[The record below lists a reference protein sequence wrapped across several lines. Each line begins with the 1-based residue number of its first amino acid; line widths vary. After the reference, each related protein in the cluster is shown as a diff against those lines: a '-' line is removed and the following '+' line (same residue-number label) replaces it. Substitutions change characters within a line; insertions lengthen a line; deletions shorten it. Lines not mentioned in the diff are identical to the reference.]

1 MKSREIRDK
10 FLEFFKTKG
19 HQIVPSSPMVIK
31 DDPSLLFTNAGMN
44 QFKSFFLGDTTP
56 KHPKITNSQK
66 CLRVSG
72 KHNDLEEVGLDT
84 YHHTMFEML
93 GNWSFGD
100 YFKKEAIHWSWELL
114 TEIYR
119 LDKSR
124 IYVTIFG
131 GDIEDNLAVDQE
143 SYDLWAQLIDKD
155 RIIKC
160 DKKDNFWE
168 MGVSGPCGPCSEIHI
183 DLRDSSELDKFYGK
197 DLVNKDHPQ
206 VIEVWNLV
214 FMEYNRSA
222 DGKLNA
228 LSQKHIDTGMGLER
242 LSMIL
247 QSKKSN
253 YDTDIFI
260 PLIQKVES
268 LSSKKYNSNTSSND
282 KVTIAIR
289 VIVDHIRAIAFSIA
303 DGQLPS
309 NTGAGYVIRRILRRA
324 VRYGYQSLE
333 LNEPFLHHLVPILAS
348 QFEGI
353 FSELQLQKEFIQK
366 VIKEEEVSFYRTME
380 LGLNK
385 IDVLCQTLKK
395 AKKTEVSGADVFEL
409 YDRYGF
415 PVDLTELIAKSY
427 NFTLDKKG
435 FETALS
441 EQKNRSKHAAKA
453 DKSDWVIVRED
464 DKEEFIGYDFTE
476 SDVFITRYREVNSK
490 DNTFYHLVFNFTPF
504 YPEGGGQVGDTG
516 YIDNGKEKL
525 SIADTKKE
533 NDLIIHI
540 SKDLPSN
547 LTSSFRATINVSK
560 RKLIANNHTATHLL
574 HQALRDVLG
583 KHVEQKGSLVNHK
596 YLRFDFS
603 HFEKLSSDQIIKIEE
618 LISSRIR
625 ENIPLEESRNIP
637 LNKAKEQGATML
649 FGEKY
654 GEVVRMIK
662 FGQSVELCGGIHVES
677 TSKVGN
683 FIITGESSISAGVRR
698 IEAIT
703 STTADN
709 YISNKLTTLESAS
722 QLLKNPANLTLA
734 IEDLIHK
741 NAQLVKQ
748 VEQFKRAAALNLKAD
763 LKKSIVKKNQLNVL
777 IEKVDLDSSSVK
789 DLCFQLKGEIESL
802 VVVFGYEQ
810 KGKAMISVALSE
822 NIIAEN
828 QYNANNLVNQFAEE
842 INGRGGGQAFFATAG
857 GNNLDGLQAALEK
870 ARALFS

>member
-114 TEIYR
+114 TEIFR

-183 DLRDSSELDKFYGK
+183 DLRDSSELDKLDGK
-197 DLVNKDHPQ
+197 NLVNKDHPQ

-253 YDTDIFI
+253 YDTDLFI

-353 FSELQLQKEFIQK
+353 FPELQLQKEFIQK

-395 AKKTEVSGADVFEL
+395 AKKTEVSGSDVFEL

-516 YIDNGKEKL
+516 YIDNGKEKV
-525 SIADTKKE
+525 SISDTKKE

-540 SKDLPSN
+540 SKDLPSD

>member
-1 MKSREIRDK
+1 
-10 FLEFFKTKG
+10 
-19 HQIVPSSPMVIK
+19 
-31 DDPSLLFTNAGMN
+31 MN

-124 IYVTIFG
+124 IYVTILG

-168 MGVSGPCGPCSEIHI
+168 MGASGPCGPCSEIHI
-183 DLRDSSELDKFYGK
+183 DLRDSSELDKLDGK

-214 FMEYNRSA
+214 FIEYNRSA
-222 DGKLNA
+222 DGKLNP

-324 VRYGYQSLE
+324 VRYGYQNLE
-333 LNEPFLHHLVPILAS
+333 INEPFLHHLVPILAS

-385 IDVLCQTLKK
+385 IDALCQTLKK
-395 AKKTEVSGADVFEL
+395 AKKIEVSGADVFEL

-525 SIADTKKE
+525 FIADTKKE

-540 SKDLPSN
+540 SKELPSN

-777 IEKVDLDSSSVK
+777 IEKVDFCLLYTSPSPRDVEESRMPSS
-789 DLCFQLKGEIESL
+789 
-802 VVVFGYEQ
+802 
-810 KGKAMISVALSE
+810 A
-822 NIIAEN
+822 
-828 QYNANNLVNQFAEE
+828 
-842 INGRGGGQAFFATAG
+842 
-857 GNNLDGLQAALEK
+857 
-870 ARALFS
+870 